1 MKITILTLFPEMFS
15 STFSESI
22 IKRAIQN
29 EIVDIRFI
37 NFRDFSTDKH
47 KHVDD
52 YSFGGGPGM
61 LLSVEPIV
69 KALMSIEDYQ
79 SAWKVLLTPQG
90 MTYHQDS
97 AKVFASKEHLILIC
111 GHYEGFDERV
121 RYFVDQEISI
131 GDYVLTGGEIAAM
144 VIVDSIVRLLPD
156 ALGKKES
163 FEQDS
168 FYDGTLEYPQYT
180 RPQEFM
186 GHKVPDVLMSGNHQ
200 EIEKWRKEEALKRTL
215 QRRPDLLHKTN
226 KKD

>member
-1 MKITILTLFPEMFS
+1 MKITILSLFPEMFEGVFTS
-15 STFSESI
+15 SI
-22 IKRAIQN
+22 IKRAIQK
-29 EIVDIRFI
+29 ELVSIDII
-37 NFRDFSTDKH
+37 NFRDFSEDKH
-47 KHVDD
+47 QRVDD
-52 YSFGGGPGM
+52 YAFGGGPGM

-69 KALMSIEDYQ
+69 KALQSIEGYE

-90 MTYHQDS
+90 VPFKQAISNHYSTLS
-97 AKVFASKEHLILIC
+97 HLILIC

-121 RYFVDQEISI
+121 RLFVDQELSI

-144 VIVDSIVRLLPD
+144 AIVDSTIRLLPD

-168 FYDGTLEYPQYT
+168 FYSGTLEYPQYT

-186 GHKVPDVLMSGNHQ
+186 GHKVPDVLISGNHQ
-200 EIEKWRKEEALKRTL
+200 EIDKWRKEQSLKRTKE
-215 QRRPDLLHKTN
+215 RRPDLLEKPI

>member
-1 MKITILTLFPEMFS
+1 MKITILTLFPEMFIGAL
-15 STFSESI
+15 TESI
-22 IKRAIQN
+22 IKRATQN
-29 EIVDIRFI
+29 GIVDIQFI
-37 NFRDFSTDKH
+37 NFREFSTDKH

-52 YSFGGGPGM
+52 SSFGGGPGM

-69 KALMSIEDYQ
+69 KALMSIQDYQ
-79 SAWKVLLTPQG
+79 TAWKVLLTPQG
-90 MTYHQDS
+90 EPYHQET
-97 AKVFASKEHLILIC
+97 AKSFSEKEHIIFIC

-121 RYFVDQEISI
+121 RYFIDQEISI

-168 FYDGTLEYPQYT
+168 FYDGLLEYPQYT

-186 GHKVPDVLMSGNHQ
+186 GYPVPDVLMSGNHQ
-200 EIEKWRKEEALKRTL
+200 EIEKWRSEQALKRTKE
-215 QRRPDLLHKTN
+215 RRPDLLVKSN

>member
-1 MKITILTLFPEMFS
+1 MRVTILSLFPEMFS
-15 STFSESI
+15 GVFKESI
-22 IKRAIQN
+22 LKRAIQKD
-29 EIVDIRFI
+29 IIKVDIV

-52 YSFGGGPGM
+52 YAFGGGPGM

-69 KALMSIEDYQ
+69 KALQSIEGFET
-79 SAWKVLLTPQG
+79 AWKILLTPQG
-90 MTYHQDS
+90 TTFHQNT
-97 AKVFASKEHLILIC
+97 AKEYTKKDHIILIC

-121 RYFVDQEISI
+121 RYFIDEEVSI

-144 VIVDSIVRLLPD
+144 AIIDSVVRLLPD

-163 FEQDS
+163 FENDS
-168 FYDGTLEYPQYT
+168 FYDGTLECPQYT

-186 GHKVPDVLMSGNHQ
+186 GYTVPEVLLSGNHQ
-200 EIEKWRKEEALKRTL
+200 EIEKWRKEQALNRTKE
-215 QRRPDLLHKTN
+215 RRPDLLSKTD